1 MNLKL
6 KPLTLSISLLLCASN
21 SLPSY
26 AETPVEPLK
35 PDAGLLM
42 RESRIPAIVP
52 KPKPESEVEK
62 PEAAR
67 PAMLPQNDLKVTV
80 KNFLFTGNTQFS
92 NSDLAEVLSKYTNHQ
107 IRFND
112 LEAAANAITQYYR
125 EAGFFLALAYL
136 PQQSIKEGQVEI
148 AILEG
153 QLDNTHLTSDTIQTI
168 GEVRMNKSVIK
179 QFLDTYSE
187 GELVTEKDM
196 NRISLLINELP
207 GIDGTVVLAPGKKT
221 NTSSLSLKVKEQP
234 MISGYATANNHGLYS
249 TGYFRFDGGV
259 TINNPLGIG
268 DQLNLRAQT
277 TDSAGS
283 TSGSAD
289 YSLPVNGYGTRF
301 TASISEL
308 HYNLGRQFVSAH
320 ADGIARTVAGALSHP
335 FWLARNGRLTGTARY
350 EHRWMEDKN
359 PAGNTDREL
368 NVMSFSFSG
377 SYYDQ
382 LLALGGLTQGYINV
396 SAGEV
401 GFNNKSAFNTDQL
414 KGGLNSNGGY
424 HKFAWQVSRTQN
436 ILDDLSLFTN
446 FQGQVASKNLDT
458 SERMSLGG
466 PSAIRAY
473 PAGEGSGAEGWM
485 FNGEA
490 RYHIPEIPYV
500 PGYLQLIGF
509 IDTGYSRVNAIPL
522 VGDNS
527 RHLTGYGFGLNWLEV
542 SGFNLRTSI
551 AWRDTKKQP
560 TSDPTSHGAMMYFQ
574 LIKTF

>member
-1 MNLKL
+1 MKL
-6 KPLTLSISLLLCASN
+6 KPLTLSISLLLFASN

-26 AETPVEPLK
+26 AETPAEPLK

-42 RESRIPAIVP
+42 RESRVPPVLP
-52 KPKPESEVEK
+52 KPQPEAAVEK
-62 PEAAR
+62 PESAR
-67 PAMLPQNDLKVTV
+67 PVMQTQNNLKVTV
-80 KNFLFTGNTQFS
+80 KNFLFTGNTQF
-92 NSDLAEVLSKYTNHQ
+92 NNEELADVLSTYTHREM
-107 IRFND
+107 RFND
-112 LEAAANAITQYYR
+112 LEAAANAVTQYYR
-125 EAGFFLALAYL
+125 EAGFFLASAYL
-136 PQQSIKEGQVEI
+136 PQQSIKQGQVEI

-153 QLDNTHLTSDTIQTI
+153 QLDNTHLTSDTIQSI
-168 GEVRMNKSVIK
+168 GEMRMDKSVIK
-179 QFLDTYSE
+179 QFLDAYPE
-187 GELVTEKDM
+187 GTLVTEKEM
-196 NRISLLINELP
+196 NRLSLLINDLP
-207 GIDGTVVLAPGKKT
+207 GIDATVVLAPGKKT
-221 NTSSLSLKVKEQP
+221 NTSALSLKVKEQP

-259 TINNPLGIG
+259 TLNNPLGIG
-268 DQLNLRAQT
+268 DQLSLRAQT

-301 TASISEL
+301 TANLSEL
-308 HYNLGRQFVSAH
+308 HYSLGRAFTSAKAH
-320 ADGIARTVAGALSHP
+320 GIARTVGASLSHP
-335 FWLARNGRLTGTARY
+335 FWLARNGRLTGSARY

-359 PAGNTDREL
+359 PAGNNDREL

-382 LLALGGLTQGYINV
+382 LLALGGLTQAYINV

-401 GFNNKSAFNTDQL
+401 GFNNKTAFNTDQL

-560 TSDPTSHGAMMYFQ
+560 SSDSTAQGAMMYFQ